1 MIRPG
6 RVEDISTIAQLIRE
20 LAEYERLSHEV
31 TFTEAELRR
40 HLFGPTP
47 RAEVLIAEDGGAA
60 VGFALYLHNF
70 STFLGRPG
78 IYLEDLFVRPAHRH
92 KGHGQA
98 MFRELA
104 RIAVE
109 RGCGRFEWAVLDWNK
124 PAIDFYRSL
133 GAVAMHDWTIF
144 RVTGEALQK
153 LAAAPENRGQGANE
167 R

>member
-1 MIRPG
+1 MIR
-6 RVEDISTIAQLIRE
+6 RACVEDVPVIGQLIRD

-31 TFTEAELRR
+31 TFEEAELQR
-40 HLFGPTP
+40 HLFGPNP
-47 RAEVLIAEDGGAA
+47 RAEALIAEEDGAA
-60 VGFALYLHNF
+60 VGFALYFYNF

-92 KGHGQA
+92 HGHGRA
-98 MFRELA
+98 MLRELA

-133 GAVAMHDWTIF
+133 GAVAMHDWRIF
-144 RVTGEALQK
+144 RVTGDPLLK
-153 LAAAPENRGQGANE
+153 LAGAPGNSGQGAKE

>member
-31 TFTEAELRR
+31 TFTEAELRG

-47 RAEVLIAEDGGAA
+47 KAEVLIAEDGRAV

-92 KGHGQA
+92 QGHGQA
-98 MFRELA
+98 MLRELA

-109 RGCGRFEWAVLDWNK
+109 RGCGRFEWAVLDWNE
-124 PAIDFYRSL
+124 PAIDFYRAL

-153 LAAAPENRGQGANE
+153 LAGAPGDRGQGAKE

>member
-1 MIRPG
+1 MVRGG
-6 RVEDISTIAQLIRE
+6 RVEDVATIAQLIRD

-31 TFTEAELRR
+31 TFTEAELRL

-47 RAEVLIAEDGGAA
+47 RAEVLIAEDGGEV

-98 MFRELA
+98 MLRELA

-109 RGCGRFEWAVLDWNK
+109 RDCGRFEWAVLDWNVDAIALYEEAGGQPLSEWITYRVSG
-124 PAIDFYRSL
+124 PALF
-133 GAVAMHDWTIF
+133 
-144 RVTGEALQK
+144 E
-153 LAAAPENRGQGANE
+153 LAESD
-167 R
+167 

>member
-1 MIRPG
+1 MVRRG
-6 RVEDISTIAQLIRE
+6 RVEDISIIAQLIRE
-20 LAEYERLSHEV
+20 LAEYERLSQEV
-31 TFTEAELRR
+31 TFTEAELRL

-47 RAEVLIAEDGGAA
+47 RAEVLIAEDGVAV
-60 VGFALYLHNF
+60 VGFALFLHNF

-92 KGHGQA
+92 KGHGRA
-98 MFRELA
+98 MLRELA

-124 PAIDFYRSL
+124 SAIDFYRSL

-144 RVTGEALQK
+144 RVTGEALLK
-153 LAAAPENRGQGANE
+153 LAGESGGSSHGAKV